1 MQLSMASNTQRHTV
15 EDKLRLRF
23 QEAIT
28 INGLLIFYKRGKR
41 KAARNPANKW
51 VLDELDGKAHIHR
64 PQF

>member
-1 MQLSMASNTQRHTV
+1 MQLSMASNAHRHTV

-41 KAARNPANKW
+41 KAAKNPANK
-51 VLDELDGKAHIHR
+51 
-64 PQF
+64 